1 MRSFL
6 NTRRVLVTR
15 AAVLAAGLS
24 LLSTSGCLEDPGGV
38 LADPNSDVFV
48 PDDPVSPTGSGGGNA
63 GRPSEPTG
71 GAAPSPAGTTGTTP
85 SSEPAPPPKSDP
97 PPPPPASD
105 PPATN
110 LIVSTANSIT
120 ATAAGV
126 RNDPEGVAAPANV
139 TLLKWRDARGADR
152 AMTLGGY
159 LYQYD
164 FSFDDNQNVVLR
176 SANDDAW
183 GHEGFGYVVSHNSQN
198 GNSPLGKANVP
209 TRVETKVLLGGHHAL
224 HRVELFYDRN
234 KEGGGNGIQIP
245 VVIEWMVA
253 TGRDHPVWAVTWKAG
268 EIINLNNINLD
279 AYRMD
284 VRGPYGSL
292 NFDGAASR
300 NQGDAIGGVAWGD
313 CGYRFTTTD
322 AQLTMNSPWTY
333 NTANSVNFTR
343 AWTANVN
350 AEMGIVQTRGIDKEM
365 GYGDRVVGR
374 ERGATSA
381 ANFLNKGDC
390 TGFGDNR
397 NYVMPCINGWPY
409 QLMNYDWYFGG
420 TKPLGEASGTK
431 LIAWGSPY
439 GWLGASSFDLFDYS
453 GKGDGRGDRSYATFI
468 VLGPKARY
476 NPQNGAWDRPGDVEL
491 AIRSIEA
498 LAGATITNVTKG
510 EVAALAAK
518 GPGALQQKNL
528 VSGYNDT
535 YAAHYL
541 KAADNQAAF
550 TFTPPPGTAIR
561 NPVFVVQ
568 NYTLRTRPA
577 ITVDGAPVSVNS
589 GDDAAGAFV
598 SLDEE
603 TKELWVTLNR
613 TISAAATVAVAP

>member
-1 MRSFL
+1 MRLFKTLSL
-6 NTRRVLVTR
+6 M
-15 AAVLAAGLS
+15 LAAGVPLLATIGCVQDTGES
-24 LLSTSGCLEDPGGV
+24 LP
-38 LADPNSDVFV
+38 DPNSVVFV
-48 PDDPVSPTGSGGGNA
+48 PGDPISPVPPVPPIGSPESLPSGTNSLPASSA
-63 GRPSEPTG
+63 GATPPTET
-71 GAAPSPAGTTGTTP
+71 APTP
-85 SSEPAPPPKSDP
+85 TPVPNIPPPPKSDP
-97 PPPPPASD
+97 P
-105 PPATN
+105 ATN
-110 LIVSTANSIT
+110 DIVSTANSIT
-120 ATAAGV
+120 AAPAGV

-139 TLLKWRDARGADR
+139 TLLKWRDQRGADR

-164 FSFDDNQNVVLR
+164 FSYDDNQNVVLR

-198 GNSPLGKANVP
+198 GNSPLGKINVP
-209 TRVETKVLLGGHHAL
+209 TKVETKVLLGGHHAL
-224 HRVELFYDRN
+224 HRVELFYDRD

-245 VVIEWMVA
+245 VVIEWLVA

-268 EIINLNNINLD
+268 SIINLNNINLD

-292 NFDGAASR
+292 NFDGAPNR

-350 AEMGIVQTRGIDKEM
+350 AEMGIVQTRGLDKEM

-374 ERGATSA
+374 ERGVTSA

-397 NYVMPCINGWPY
+397 NYIMPCINGWPY

-439 GWLGASSFDLFDYS
+439 GWLGASTFDLFDYS
-453 GKGDGRGDRSYATFI
+453 GKADGRGDRSYATFI

-476 NPQNGAWDRPGDVEL
+476 NPQNGAWDQPGDVEQT
-491 AIRSIEA
+491 IRSIEA
-498 LAGATITNVTKG
+498 VAAATITNVTKG
-510 EVAALAAK
+510 ELSAAAAK
-518 GPGALQQKNL
+518 GPGASQSKSL
-528 VSGYNDT
+528 VGGYNDT

-550 TFTPPPGTAIR
+550 TFTPSDGAAVR
-561 NPVFVVQ
+561 NPVFVIE
-568 NYTLRTRPA
+568 NYGVKTRPT
-577 ITVDGAPVSVNS
+577 IVVNGAAVSVNS
-589 GDDAAGAFV
+589 GDENSGAFV
-598 SLDEE
+598 SLNEA

-613 TISAAATVAVAP
+613 TVSAATTVSVAP